1 VKISILLLA
10 LCIPDITQ
18 SISKSGSSEDEVMA
32 IEKQWLKAAS
42 EADAKTLKQVLV
54 ENWIATTP
62 GGDVV
67 HQSDFIGNEAQ
78 SKLPLMNLTSH
89 TVQFF
94 GDTAVLMG
102 QLAPAGQPDAA
113 FNVTS
118 VFQRK
123 TRAWQMIATHLS
135 LRKTSQSGQ

>member
-10 LCIPDITQ
+10 LCIPALTQ
-18 SISKSGSSEDEVMA
+18 TMSKNGSAEGEVIA
-32 IEKQWLKAAS
+32 VEKQWLKAAS
-42 EADAKTLKQVLV
+42 EADANAFRQVLV

-62 GGDVV
+62 GGDIV
-67 HQSDFIGNEAQ
+67 HQSDFTESGAQ
-78 SKLPLMNLTSH
+78 SKLPAMNLTTH

-102 QLAPAGQPDAA
+102 QLAPVGQPDAA
-113 FNVTS
+113 FNMTA

-123 TRAWQMIATHLS
+123 AGAWQMIATHLS
-135 LRKTSQSGQ
+135 LRKTPERGQ